1 MDAEKQDFD
10 ALRHNL
16 RNLQASLANERM
28 KAQTQLFHDFT
39 QNIMGMAPDDERA
52 TVLAD
57 AYLHTVTQLADDSIP
72 LQVRLQ
78 SFVNS
83 DFLYSLLVYKNLRYE
98 REIKKFLKHLNDLL
112 ITTSQEGETRE
123 FKSLEAYFNRAI
135 TGALDL
141 IEPEAAENRD
151 EIVTMIVDAIGEPF
165 RPRDTSHLHKG

>member
-1 MDAEKQDFD
+1 MEAEKQDLD
-10 ALRHNL
+10 ALRNNL

-28 KAQTQLFHDFT
+28 KAQKQLFHDFT

-52 TVLAD
+52 TLLAD
-57 AYLHTVTQLADDSIP
+57 AYLHTVTQLADESVPIHI
-72 LQVRLQ
+72 RLQ

-112 ITTSQEGETRE
+112 ITTSQEGETKD
-123 FKSLEAYFNRAI
+123 FKSLETYFNRAI

-165 RPRDTSHLHKG
+165 RPRDSSHLHKG

>member
-1 MDAEKQDFD
+1 MEAEKQDLD

-28 KAQTQLFHDFT
+28 KAQKQLFHDFT
-39 QNIMGMAPDDERA
+39 QNIMGMSTDDERA

-57 AYLHTVTQLADDSIP
+57 AYLHTVTQLADDSTP

-78 SFVNS
+78 AFVNS
-83 DFLYSLLVYKNLRYE
+83 EFLYSLLVYKNLRYE

-165 RPRDTSHLHKG
+165 RPRDTHLHKG